1 MQCFVYR
8 SRRQP
13 GMYLF
18 LPQADDFSQVPE
30 SLLKLFGQPEL
41 SFEFELK
48 TGRKLMR
55 ADANDVSQ
63 HLRDNG
69 FFLQMPP
76 GRELEQ

>member
-8 SRRQP
+8 SRRQV

-30 SLLKLFGQPEL
+30 SLLKLFGQAEL

-48 TGRKLMR
+48 SGRKLR
-55 ADANDVSQ
+55 QVDAETVRQ
-63 HLRDNG
+63 HLQTNG

-76 GRELEQ
+76 GRELE